1 MYLRSR
7 YILVNTKIFPRFV
20 SILIFIDVH
29 KRINADVVKFNV
41 EVVTFLDLK
50 QLKQIR
56 LLVPMI

>member
-1 MYLRSR
+1 M
-7 YILVNTKIFPRFV
+7 NTKTFPRFV
-20 SILIFIDVH
+20 SIFIFIDVH

>member
-1 MYLRSR
+1 M
-7 YILVNTKIFPRFV
+7 NTKIVPSFV
-20 SILIFIDVH
+20 SIFIFIDVH
-29 KRINADVVKFNV
+29 KRINADVVKFSV